1 MVEFNTPSQQMA
13 ACASL
18 LLPFVSAAL
27 LERRFPASLSAA
39 PRFITVWI
47 LYAVL
52 LVVPIHIL
60 AALELMNWIGPLR
73 PWLWMMAQ
81 AVLCAISV
89 AVTRTDGKPFPPLP
103 SLGQYKDL
111 LPPACAL
118 ACCYGLLLLNLL
130 TSYPGGF
137 DGLVYQLP
145 LALRWLQ
152 DGSLALTPGWPW
164 QFSQPS
170 NGNIPMMI
178 LLATGLEPLATIFN
192 SVLAAVLG
200 ASVYLLAR
208 RLGADRFGSLLA
220 GLIVLSIP
228 IVMFQSVD
236 AYVDLFA
243 AAFFTAAVALF
254 LHSGSSAPALLYA
267 AFAAGLAAGAR
278 PAYWLWSA
286 LLIAG
291 MLAYRWFRDPRRRL
305 ATLLI
310 VMVGAGMPSLFWLAR
325 GMATTGNPFYPLPDI
340 DTSASV
346 GPDRH
351 AGSPFGATPLS
362 PSRRPANLAFW
373 LLYPWTEFKRSGYNY
388 GPDSGLGAVF
398 ATLVPVALLFRFW
411 RLGFNRDERGSL
423 AGLLALML
431 IVATV
436 VWWFAMLRIFRFALP
451 LLPVA
456 TALGSPVWDQ
466 IRVTHRRAFSVLLAA
481 CFIATVVLASLEPIH
496 SLGGRLRTG
505 DPSRATF
512 YGLPDLID
520 HLPRGS
526 RILGTPEV
534 MNFGMAGPRLD
545 CRLFANFEAP
555 APWTPDVI
563 RRLDIDYVVER
574 RASPEIEA
582 VMRHLNATVVFD
594 RASDS
599 AVSPRVLVDR
609 VWLIGKTSSH

>member
-1 MVEFNTPSQQMA
+1 MVDFNAPSQQMA
-13 ACASL
+13 AIASL
-18 LLPFVSAAL
+18 LFPFVSAVL
-27 LERRFPASLSAA
+27 LERRFPASLSASA
-39 PRFITVWI
+39 RFITFWI

-73 PWLWMMAQ
+73 PAFWMMAQ
-81 AVLCAISV
+81 AILCAISV
-89 AVTRTDGKPFPPLP
+89 AVTRTAGKPFPPLP

-164 QFSQPS
+164 QFSQPA

-178 LLATGLEPLATIFN
+178 LLATGFEPLATIFN
-192 SVLAAVLG
+192 SVLAVVLG
-200 ASVYLLAR
+200 VSVYLLAQ

-220 GLIVLSIP
+220 ALIVLSIP

-243 AAFFTAAVALF
+243 ATFFTAALALF
-254 LHSGSSAPALLYA
+254 LHSGSSATALLYA

-291 MLAYRWFRDPRRRL
+291 MLVYRWFRDPRRRL

-310 VMVGAGMPSLFWLAR
+310 VTVGAGTPSLFWLAR
-325 GMATTGNPFYPLPDI
+325 GMATTGNPFYPLPHI
-340 DTSASV
+340 GTSASIES
-346 GPDRH
+346 DRH

-362 PSRRPANLAFW
+362 PSRRPADLAFW
-373 LLYPWTEFKRSGYNY
+373 LLYPWTEFKRVGYNY
-388 GPDSGLGAVF
+388 GPDSGLGAAF
-398 ATLVPVALLFRFW
+398 ATLVPVALFFRFW

-456 TALGSPVWDQ
+456 TALGSPVWDR
-466 IRVTHRRAFSVLLAA
+466 IRATHRRAFSVLLAA
-481 CFIATVVLASLEPIH
+481 CFIATAMLASLEPIH

-505 DPSRATF
+505 DPGRAAF

-520 HLPRGS
+520 HLPRGT
-526 RILGTPEV
+526 RILGAPEV

-545 CRLFANFEAP
+545 LRLFANFEAP
-555 APWTPDVI
+555 SPWSPDVI

-574 RASPEIEA
+574 RASPEIEP
-582 VMRHLNATVVFD
+582 VMRHLNATLVFD
-594 RASDS
+594 RASDP

-609 VWLIGKTSSH
+609 VWRIGKTLSR